1 MLSELYGS
9 KYDKILI
16 NITPFLF
23 YRLMSKST
31 RKTSITLYVFLHE
44 FDKQSKESDIAV
56 LSYSLPFTFFLP
68 AGMLPCAAYLST
80 TSFARGQNW
89 KYDRLTHAH
98 GKGQLRQKG
107 RVCYT
112 LHHYF
117 WRLRY
122 FLRSRACLRSER
134 PSSVFNSL
142 NDSNLPS
149 SISLVSLPTISTVL
163 YW

>member
-1 MLSELYGS
+1 MFLQVNVEI
-9 KYDKILI
+9 DKK
-16 NITPFLF
+16 NE
-23 YRLMSKST
+23 YYS
-31 RKTSITLYVFLHE
+31 YVFLHG

-68 AGMLPCAAYLST
+68 AGMLPCAACLST

-89 KYDRLTHAH
+89 KYDRLTHVH

-134 PSSVFNSL
+134 PSSMFNSL

-163 YW
+163 YCLYIRSVTNLYLIPSG